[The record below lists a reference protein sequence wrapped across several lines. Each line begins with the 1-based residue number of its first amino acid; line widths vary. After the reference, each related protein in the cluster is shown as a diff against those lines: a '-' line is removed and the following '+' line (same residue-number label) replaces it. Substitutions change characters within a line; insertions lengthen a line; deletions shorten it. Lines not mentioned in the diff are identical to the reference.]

1 MGISQDLLALLLS
14 QICSIILRRLSI
26 KKSKLNILTFL
37 AFAYNL
43 GPETLPKKKTKCPFL
58 RGQKRSDCIP
68 NGNHKKRLP
77 KKESFKRF
85 GPGGIR
91 THDQRIMSPLRY
103 RCATSP
109 SGIFLFN
116 FQFCFLLV
124 SCVSFC
130 ATFPLLERQSVFLVG
145 RVPQAQVAYFYSIFN
160 SVFACVLLFVARV
173 LKPSNS
179 ILSFKYFFSSKLFF
193 KP

>member
-43 GPETLPKKKTKCPFL
+43 GPETLPKKKTKCLFL

-109 SGIFLFN
+109 ITIQLSSLAA
-116 FQFCFLLV
+116 V
-124 SCVSFC
+124 SPC